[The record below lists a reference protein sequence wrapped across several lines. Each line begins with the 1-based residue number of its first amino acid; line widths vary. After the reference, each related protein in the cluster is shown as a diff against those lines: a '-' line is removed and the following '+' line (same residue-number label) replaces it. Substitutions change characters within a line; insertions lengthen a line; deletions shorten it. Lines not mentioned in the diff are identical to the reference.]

1 MVQEVAVRCELK
13 VGLGHATTG
22 KLPVNPA
29 VNGYLFQI
37 REG

>member
-1 MVQEVAVRCELK
+1 MVQKVAVKRK
-13 VGLGHATTG
+13 FKTGLHNVATG
-22 KLPVNPA
+22 NSVNPA

>member
-1 MVQEVAVRCELK
+1 MVRKVAVKYEFKAGPCEDWK
-13 VGLGHATTG
+13 TPSG
-22 KLPVNPA
+22 NPA